1 MISFNIRCA
10 NEHVFE
16 AWFNNSTV
24 YEEQAAAG
32 EVACPVCGDAKVEK
46 APMAPRVNMGTS
58 RSTTTNMPPA
68 AAIREMI
75 TEIHRHVSEN
85 TEDVGTQFAEEARR
99 IHYGEADERGIRGE
113 ASDDEVK
120 ALVDEEIEVFRLPNL
135 PRSDA

>member
-16 AWFNNSTV
+16 AWFNNSTA
-24 YEEQAAAG
+24 YEEQSAAG
-32 EVACPVCGDAKVEK
+32 AVACPICGDSTVEK

-58 RSTTTNMPPA
+58 RPSATNAPPV

-85 TEDVGTQFAEEARR
+85 TEDVGENFAEEVRR
-99 IHYGEADERGIRGE
+99 IHYGEAEERGIRGE
-113 ASDDEVK
+113 ASDDEVQE
-120 ALVDEEIEVFRLPNL
+120 LEEENIDVYRLPTL

>member
-16 AWFNNSTV
+16 AWFNNSTA
-24 YEEQAAAG
+24 YEEQSASG
-32 EVACPVCGDAKVEK
+32 EVACPICGDSTVEK

-58 RSTTTNMPPA
+58 RPSATNVPPVV
-68 AAIREMI
+68 AIREMI

-85 TEDVGTQFAEEARR
+85 TEDVGGNFAEEARR
-99 IHYGEADERGIRGE
+99 IHYGETEERGIRGE
-113 ASDDEVK
+113 ASDDEVQK
-120 ALVDEEIEVFRLPNL
+120 LEEEDIDVYRLPNL

>member
-16 AWFNNSTV
+16 AWFNNSTA
-24 YEEQAAAG
+24 YEEQSASG
-32 EVACPVCGDAKVEK
+32 EVACPICGDSTVEK

-58 RSTTTNMPPA
+58 RPSATNVPPV

-75 TEIHRHVSEN
+75 TELHRHVSEN
-85 TEDVGTQFAEEARR
+85 TEDVGKNFAEEARR
-99 IHYGEADERGIRGE
+99 IHYGETEERGIRGE
-113 ASDDEVK
+113 ASDDEVQE
-120 ALVDEEIEVFRLPNL
+120 LEEEDIDIYRLPNL

>member
-16 AWFNNSTV
+16 VWFNNSTA
-24 YEEQAAAG
+24 YEEQSASG
-32 EVACPVCGDAKVEK
+32 EVACPICGDSTVEK

-58 RSTTTNMPPA
+58 RPSATNVPPVV
-68 AAIREMI
+68 AIREMI

-85 TEDVGTQFAEEARR
+85 TEDVGGDFAEEARR
-99 IHYGEADERGIRGE
+99 IHYGETEERGIRGE
-113 ASDDEVK
+113 ASDDEVQE
-120 ALVDEEIEVFRLPNL
+120 LEEEDIGIYRLPNL